1 MAGKQGQNRAANL
14 RESMR
19 SMTTAA
25 LPSPLVGK
33 PGQRQMP
40 GALVLERRLLEPDPD
55 QPRKVFD
62 EAKLE
67 ELAESLKRVGILQP
81 LRVRPAAEE
90 GRFIIVNGERRW
102 RAAALADIPEIP
114 VVVRDS
120 DADQRAFEMLI
131 ENLQREDLTD
141 DEEARAYQ
149 GLIGQGYNQVAIAQR
164 LGVSESRI
172 SRNLRLYSR
181 EVLATA
187 VATGTLGKG
196 EAQEFLRLTPA
207 IQERAVEHLVQ
218 RRADGER
225 VTTTVARQIAR
236 QAEELLDAGSTEEDV
251 MATLAGRKD
260 YHNVGVKERANPRR
274 TIDIAVRHFID
285 RGHALIGAYPTMSMS
300 TPVAEALDAMLAAL
314 DEWRERNSPDAG

>member
-1 MAGKQGQNRAANL
+1 MAAKQGPNRAANL

-19 SMTTAA
+19 AMTTTA

-40 GALVLERRLLEPDPD
+40 GALVLERRLLEPDPE

-67 ELAESLKRVGILQP
+67 ELAESFKRVGILQP

-102 RAAALADIPEIP
+102 RAAALADLPEIP

-149 GLIGQGYNQVAIAQR
+149 GLIGQGYNQRAIAER
-164 LGVSESRI
+164 LGVSEARI

-181 EVLATA
+181 EPLA
-187 VATGTLGKG
+187 VAVANGMIGKG
-196 EAQEFLRLTPA
+196 EAQEFLRLTVPL
-207 IQERAVEHLVQ
+207 QERAVEHLAR
-218 RRADGER
+218 RRAAGER
-225 VTTTVARQIAR
+225 VTTMVARAVAR
-236 QAEELLDAGSTEEDV
+236 DAEALLDAGHSEEDV
-251 MATLAGRKD
+251 MESLAARKTF
-260 YHNVGVKERANPRR
+260 HNEKADGGANPRR
-274 TIDIAVRHFID
+274 TIDVAARHFVD
-285 RGHALIGAYPTMSMS
+285 RGHALIGAYPTMAMS
-300 TPVAEALDAMLAAL
+300 APVAEALDAMLAAL
-314 DEWRERNSPDAG
+314 AEWRARNPPAAG

>member
-1 MAGKQGQNRAANL
+1 MAAKQGQNRAANL

-19 SMTTAA
+19 AMTTTT

-40 GALVLERRLLEPDPD
+40 GALVLERRLLEPDPE

-81 LRVRPAAEE
+81 LRVRPAAQE

-149 GLIGQGYNQVAIAQR
+149 GLIGQGYNQRAIAER

-181 EVLATA
+181 EPLAIA
-187 VATGTLGKG
+187 VAGGTIGKG
-196 EAQEFLRLTPA
+196 EAQELLRLTAPL
-207 IQERAVEHLVQ
+207 QERAVEHLAR
-218 RRADGER
+218 RRAEGER
-225 VTTTVARQIAR
+225 VTTTVARAVAR
-236 QAEELLDAGSTEEDV
+236 DAEALLDEGRTEEEV
-251 MATLAGRKD
+251 METLAGRKSF
-260 YHNVGVKERANPRR
+260 HNENDRARANPRR
-274 TIDIAVRHFID
+274 TIDVAARHFVD
-285 RGHALIGAYPTMSMS
+285 RGHALIGAYPTMAMS
-300 TPVAEALDAMLAAL
+300 APVAEALDAMLEAL
-314 DEWRERNSPDAG
+314 AEWRARNPPVAG

>member
-1 MAGKQGQNRAANL
+1 MTGKQSQNRAANL
-14 RESMR
+14 RDSMR
-19 SMTTAA
+19 KVTTTV

-40 GALVLERRLLEPDPD
+40 GALVLERRLLEPDPE

-81 LRVRPAAEE
+81 LRVRPSAEE

-187 VATGTLGKG
+187 VASGTLGKG

-207 IQERAVEHLVQ
+207 LQERAVEHLAR

-236 QAEELLDAGSTEEDV
+236 QAEELLDAGGTENDV
-251 MATLAGRKD
+251 METLAGRKSF
-260 YHNVGVKERANPRR
+260 HNEEAAPSSNPRR
-274 TIDIAVRHFID
+274 TVDIATRHFID
-285 RGHALIGAYPTMSMS
+285 RGHALIGAYPTMVMS
-300 TPVAEALDAMLAAL
+300 LPVTEALNAMLAAL
-314 DEWRERNSPDAG
+314 DEWRARNQPGAE

>member
-1 MAGKQGQNRAANL
+1 MAGKQGQNRAASL

-149 GLIGQGYNQVAIAQR
+149 GPIAQR

-236 QAEELLDAGSTEEDV
+236 QAEELLDAGSTEADV
-251 MATLAGRKD
+251 MASLAGRKD
-260 YHNVGVKERANPRR
+260 YHNVGVDERANPRR

-285 RGHALIGAYPTMSMS
+285 RGHALIGAYPTMPMS
-300 TPVAEALDAMLAAL
+300 TPVAEALEAMLAAL